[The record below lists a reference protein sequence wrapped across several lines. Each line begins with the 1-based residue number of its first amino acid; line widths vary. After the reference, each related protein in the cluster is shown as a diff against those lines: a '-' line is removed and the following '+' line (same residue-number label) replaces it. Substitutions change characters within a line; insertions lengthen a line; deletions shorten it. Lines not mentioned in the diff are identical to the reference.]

1 MNLHEAVSVYFLLK
15 PVEFWHFSLVLRRI
29 GRNRVFRGI
38 IHKGGSFCSEMQP
51 PYVVTNKILMF
62 ATESRMV
69 RFRFFNIKPHTK
81 TFGGMPLLKL
91 CSLFADT
98 YDGEGE

>member
-1 MNLHEAVSVYFLLK
+1 
-15 PVEFWHFSLVLRRI
+15 
-29 GRNRVFRGI
+29 
-38 IHKGGSFCSEMQP
+38 MQP

-62 ATESRMV
+62 ATEIRMV
-69 RFRFFNIKPHTK
+69 RSSFFNIKPHIK

-98 YDGEGE
+98 YGREGEQKKKIAKKSRER